1 MGDEQRAV
9 NYHKLAKYVNKYTSA
24 WWGESFVSELTR
36 ISEQAEKKL
45 KVRKLSLMD
54 PANTNG
60 DTPVNGHDHGAEVA
74 AQIKEE
80 ENEK

>member
-1 MGDEQRAV
+1 M
-9 NYHKLAKYVNKYTSA
+9 
-24 WWGESFVSELTR
+24 SELTR